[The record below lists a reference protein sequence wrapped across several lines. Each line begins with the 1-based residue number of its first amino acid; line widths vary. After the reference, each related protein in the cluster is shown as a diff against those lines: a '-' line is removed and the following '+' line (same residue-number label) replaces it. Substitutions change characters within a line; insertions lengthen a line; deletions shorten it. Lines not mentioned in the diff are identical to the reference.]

1 MNFLALI
8 RSCVLYKA
16 KACYEKDGSMNFY
29 LCPHYQAHLFNEDYA
44 LHYEFLGSMLGK
56 ALYEGLLVE
65 LPFAGFFLC
74 KLAGRGRGTVG
85 VHHLASFDPE
95 LYR

>member
-1 MNFLALI
+1 MKVLFL
-8 RSCVLYKA
+8 CQV
-16 KACYEKDGSMNFY
+16 
-29 LCPHYQAHLFNEDYA
+29 HLFNDDFA
-44 LHYEFLGSMLGK
+44 LHYQFLGGMLGK

-95 LYR
+95 LYRYVYTCNMRLPSVA

>member
-1 MNFLALI
+1 MWSHCVHCSYYLLYECMVTLQPSYTQAPLI
-8 RSCVLYKA
+8 TP
-16 KACYEKDGSMNFY
+16 DFSM
-29 LCPHYQAHLFNEDYA
+29 HYQ
-44 LHYEFLGSMLGK
+44 FLGSMLGK

-74 KLAGRGRGTVG
+74 KLADRGRGTIG
-85 VHHLASFDPE
+85 AHHLASFDAY

>member
-1 MNFLALI
+1 
-8 RSCVLYKA
+8 
-16 KACYEKDGSMNFY
+16 
-29 LCPHYQAHLFNEDYA
+29 
-44 LHYEFLGSMLGK
+44 MLGK

-65 LPFAGFFLC
+65 LPIAGFFLC

>member
-1 MNFLALI
+1 M
-8 RSCVLYKA
+8 C
-16 KACYEKDGSMNFY
+16 E
-29 LCPHYQAHLFNEDYA
+29 QAHLFNEDFA
-44 LHYEFLGSMLGK
+44 LHYQFLGSMLGK

-74 KLAGRGRGTVG
+74 KLAGRGRGMVG

-95 LYR
+95 LYRYVCRSCDVCCWFMFTVCLCDTDTSSL

>member
-1 MNFLALI
+1 MF
-8 RSCVLYKA
+8 
-16 KACYEKDGSMNFY
+16 YEDF
-29 LCPHYQAHLFNEDYA
+29 A
-44 LHYEFLGSMLGK
+44 LHYQFLGSMLGK

-74 KLAGRGRGTVG
+74 KLAGRGRGNVG

-95 LYR
+95 LYRWVHVAVALYPDPRHSLSSLVL